1 MTLFIGLSVRRV
13 KTSET
18 KTEREKKKEKK
29 KTSDDDI
36 FKEEKYLQNLERIC
50 TPR

>member
-50 TPR
+50 TR

>member
-29 KTSDDDI
+29 KTSDDDV
-36 FKEEKYLQNLERIC
+36 ER
-50 TPR
+50 